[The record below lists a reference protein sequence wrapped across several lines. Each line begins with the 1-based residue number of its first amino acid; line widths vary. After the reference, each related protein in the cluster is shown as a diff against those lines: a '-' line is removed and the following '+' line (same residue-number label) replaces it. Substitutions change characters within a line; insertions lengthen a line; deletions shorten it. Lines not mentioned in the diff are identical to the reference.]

1 MSALFT
7 PLKIKDVTLRNR
19 LGMAPMCQYS
29 SVDGV
34 AQPWHM
40 THIGARAV
48 GGAGLIIAEATAISP
63 EGRITPA
70 CAGLWNDEQ
79 VAALIPIN
87 AYAKSLGA
95 VVGVQIGHAGRK
107 ASSARP
113 WDGGAHLTDAEGGW
127 PIIGPTDE
135 AFDSDGTRL
144 FKTPTAMSHADIED
158 VKAGFVASAKRALDA
173 GYELLEIHGAHGYLL
188 HSFFSP
194 LVNTRTDAYGGDFAG
209 RSRMM
214 VETVSAVRAVWPE
227 RLPLAVRLSVTDWID
242 GGLTIDDNIQL
253 AKILRDLGVDIVD
266 CSGGGATPAA
276 RASIGTRT
284 ADQVGLAAK
293 MRAETGLITAAVGC
307 ITTAAQAEEIIAS
320 GQADIALMARQFL
333 RDPFAAMTFAHAFG
347 ADAKA
352 QVAIPVGHFVG

>member
-19 LGMAPMCQYS
+19 LGVAPMCQYS

-34 AQPWHM
+34 AQSWHM
-40 THIGARAV
+40 AHIGARAA

-70 CAGLWNDEQ
+70 CAGLWNDAQ
-79 VAALIPIN
+79 VEALIPIN
-87 AYAKSLGA
+87 RFARDQGT
-95 VVGVQIGHAGRK
+95 VIGVQIGHAGRK

-113 WDGGAHLTDAEGGW
+113 WHGGAHLPDDAGGW
-127 PIIGPTDE
+127 PIVGPTDE
-135 AFDSDGTRL
+135 AFDSDSTRL
-144 FKTPTAMSHADIED
+144 FKAPSALSVDDIQAVQAD
-158 VKAGFVASAKRALDA
+158 FVACAKRALDA
-173 GYELLEIHGAHGYLL
+173 GYQLLEIHGAHGYLM
-188 HSFFSP
+188 HSFFTP

-214 VETVSAVRAVWPE
+214 IETVTAVREVWPE
-227 RLPLAVRLSVTDWID
+227 NLPLAVRLSVTDWID
-242 GGLTIDDNIQL
+242 GGLTIEDNIQL
-253 AKILRDLGVDIVD
+253 AALLRDLGIDIVD

-284 ADQVGLAAK
+284 AEQIDMAAK

-307 ITTAAQAEEIIAS
+307 ITTAPQAEEIIAS
-320 GQADIALMARQFL
+320 GKADIALMARQYL
-333 RDPFAAMTFAHAFG
+333 RNPFATMHFAQELG
-347 ADAKA
+347 VDAKT
-352 QVAIPVGHFVG
+352 QVSVPVGHFVG